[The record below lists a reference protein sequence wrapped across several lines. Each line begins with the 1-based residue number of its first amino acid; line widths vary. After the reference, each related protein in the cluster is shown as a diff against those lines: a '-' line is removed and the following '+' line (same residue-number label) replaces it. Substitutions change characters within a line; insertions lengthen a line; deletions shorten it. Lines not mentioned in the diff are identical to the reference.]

1 MVWLN
6 RKQHMTAQEIFD
18 QATHRGL
25 RLESRGNKLAVIPA
39 KRCPPEFADTLRQ
52 HKQEI
57 LSLLEGQAAGLA
69 PDCSPWLHVARQV
82 IEGEFDGV
90 MDNSVRG
97 SLVIGLRS
105 VPHPVCQRALA
116 RLKQFQNN

>member
-6 RKQHMTAQEIFD
+6 RKKNMTAQEIFD
-18 QATHRGL
+18 QATNRGL
-25 RLESRGNKLAVIPA
+25 QLKQRGNNLAVS
-39 KRCPPEFADTLRQ
+39 PPDRLTTDFADVLRE
-52 HKQEI
+52 HKTE
-57 LSLLEGQAAGLA
+57 LLDLLKARGVHLTD
-69 PDCSPWLHVARQV
+69 DCVPWLHVARQV
-82 IEGEFDGV
+82 IEGEFDAV

-116 RLKQFQNN
+116 RLKQIQNN